1 MRPSGNSRRGP
12 TTATS
17 GRVIRKSAIRPTAW
31 GLTVTSGFSKSTNRP
46 WHRSRPTLLARPK
59 PRLRCCARTIAFGN
73 SLATAAAEPSVDAL
87 STTTASTGTSAC
99 PKKASRHLSSSG
111 FTLKLTIRAGTSGFS
126 AGMVLVIIQR
136 LTAPVVLAAVDRIR
150 GIVLSVGRLDLR
162 ERLAQVRR
170 SRLVRQNLIL
180 FVGGLVAGIGGFVYH
195 AIAGRVLGPATYG
208 EVAFLIA
215 VYAVGTAPALILI
228 VVLARY
234 TATLAARGAE
244 GISSL
249 LTRTIRLVAIPCL
262 VAILLTTLLARPL
275 ANFEHLG
282 STIPILILGFS
293 IALVWQVAIPRGIL
307 QGLQRFTALSLNLSL
322 ELVVRTAAVV
332 ALLAANYAV
341 SGAMAAVLLGLVFAF
356 VLGLIALRDHL
367 GRSKTRVHL
376 RVMAGFSLTAAAGII
391 GVQILYNQ
399 DVILAEHYLSS
410 HAGGIY
416 GGLNKIGTILYFL
429 TLLGAGAL
437 LVFGLVPGLVVGVLF
452 GPSFSD
458 AVPYVF
464 AVGVIGLALSL
475 NNLLVQFFMAVH
487 DRVFLPIL
495 GLGVIAEGVA
505 IFLFHANVGQVVGD
519 VVVTLL
525 VLLVLLAVRCYLLL
539 PTLRASSLGEPE
551 PKPVLG

>member
-1 MRPSGNSRRGP
+1 M
-12 TTATS
+12 
-17 GRVIRKSAIRPTAW
+17 
-31 GLTVTSGFSKSTNRP
+31 
-46 WHRSRPTLLARPK
+46 
-59 PRLRCCARTIAFGN
+59 
-73 SLATAAAEPSVDAL
+73 
-87 STTTASTGTSAC
+87 
-99 PKKASRHLSSSG
+99 
-111 FTLKLTIRAGTSGFS
+111 
-126 AGMVLVIIQR
+126 LVIIQR
-136 LTAPVVLAAVDRIR
+136 LTPPVVLAAVDRIR

-180 FVGGLVAGIGGFVYH
+180 FAGGLIAGIGGFVYH

-208 EVAFLIA
+208 QVAFLIA
-215 VYAVGTAPALILI
+215 VYAVGTAPALILV

-262 VAILLTTLLARPL
+262 VAILFTTLLARPL

-282 STIPILILGFS
+282 STIPILILGIS
-293 IALVWQVAIPRGIL
+293 IALIWQVAIPRGIL

-356 VLGLIALRDHL
+356 ALGLITLRDHL
-367 GRSKTRVHL
+367 RSSKARVHL

-429 TLLGAGAL
+429 TLSVSQVLFPRVVEAVAKEEHPGRILLYSAGLLTLLGAGAL
-437 LVFGLVPGLVVGVLF
+437 LVFGVVPGLVVKVLF
-452 GPSFSD
+452 GPAFLD

-464 AVGVIGLALSL
+464 PVGVIGLALSL

-495 GLGVIAEGVA
+495 GLGVVAEGIA
-505 IFLFHANVGQVVGD
+505 IYLFHANVGQVVGD
-519 VVVTLL
+519 VVVTL
-525 VLLVLLAVRCYLLL
+525 VGLLVLLTARCYLLL
-539 PTLRASSLGEPE
+539 PTLRASSLVEGE
-551 PKPVLG
+551 PKPALG